1 MGCGRRMILY
11 YVWGNWRFHKLQDK
25 NSVTEKELLEK
36 DLSKQREEFVDSET
50 LSSIEGSE

>member
-1 MGCGRRMILY
+1 MILY
-11 YVWGNWRFHKLQDK
+11 YVGGNWRFHKLQDK

-36 DLSKQREEFVDSET
+36 DLSTKQREEFVDSET